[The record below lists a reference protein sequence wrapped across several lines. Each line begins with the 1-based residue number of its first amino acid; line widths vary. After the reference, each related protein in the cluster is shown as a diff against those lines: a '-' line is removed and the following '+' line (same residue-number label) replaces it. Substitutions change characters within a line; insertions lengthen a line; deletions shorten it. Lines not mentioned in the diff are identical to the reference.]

1 MSGTSQAGA
10 PQAEPSRGRGAGPQ
24 RAGDQRAGDEG
35 PGPALPPEQQLL
47 VGIPRQPAALAGTP
61 DAVPV
66 PAAVPG
72 AAPRPAAG
80 AATGPGTDP
89 LTSTAAGPAA
99 GPVAAVGAAFARG
112 FAAFTGRVFGPYQAA
127 VVRIGFGLAWL
138 VFLLREWP
146 ERRVLYG
153 DRSPWSLDLAGRLLA
168 DNGAFTVLTWFGGRL
183 WFELVYHL
191 AVLAAL
197 LVVLGW
203 RTRASGVLFM
213 VTLLSLQ
220 NRNVFV
226 GDGGDNVLH
235 VMAVYLVLTRC
246 ATVWSLDARRRAGGD
261 RGGGGV
267 ALWAVLGAALTAA
280 QFGGFSG
287 GSLDWV
293 SAARPYP
300 GFAPLLWGLW
310 AVAGLWYAVNRWWPS
325 GEPRAVLEALATMLH
340 NCALLVI
347 AAEVVLI
354 YSTAG
359 WYKVQGSRWQDG
371 TALYYPLHLDYFAPW
386 PWLSGLLG
394 GALLPVFLI
403 TYGTVAVQVA
413 FPFTLIDRRVKNV
426 LLAVMMAEHAG
437 IAVVLG
443 LPVFSLAMIAADAV
457 FLPTTL
463 LLRAGGGL
471 SGLRLRL
478 AAPLAGRRRPR

>member
-1 MSGTSQAGA
+1 M
-10 PQAEPSRGRGAGPQ
+10 
-24 RAGDQRAGDEG
+24 
-35 PGPALPPEQQLL
+35 LL
-47 VGIPRQPAALAGTP
+47 GIPRQPVAGP
-61 DAVPV
+61 PS
-66 PAAVPG
+66 PA
-72 AAPRPAAG
+72 AAPRPGEPATAPGRGSAA
-80 AATGPGTDP
+80 A
-89 LTSTAAGPAA
+89 
-99 GPVAAVGAAFARG
+99 AAFARA
-112 FAAFTGRVFGPYQAA
+112 FAAFTGRAFGPYQAA

-138 VFLLREWP
+138 AFLLREWP

-153 DRSPWSLDLAGRLLA
+153 DRSPWSLDLAGQLLA
-168 DNGAFTVLTWFGGRL
+168 DNGAFTVLPWFAGRL
-183 WFELVYHL
+183 WCELVYHL

-213 VTLLSLQ
+213 VTVLSLQ

-246 ATVWSLDARRRAGGD
+246 ASVWSLDARRRRAGAGEG
-261 RGGGGV
+261 RAGV
-267 ALWAVLGAALTAA
+267 VLWAVLGAALTAA

-287 GSLDWV
+287 GTLDWV

-310 AVAGLWYAVNRWWPS
+310 AVAGAWYAVNRRRPG
-325 GEPRAVLEALATMLH
+325 GELRAVLDALATMLH

-347 AAEVVLI
+347 ATEVVLI

-394 GALLPVFLI
+394 AALVPVFLI

-413 FPFTLIDRRVKNV
+413 FPFTLFNRRVKNV
-426 LLAVMMAEHAG
+426 LLAVMMVEHAG

-457 FLPTTL
+457 FLPTAAL
-463 LLRAGGGL
+463 LWAGSRAGALLDAL
-471 SGLRLRL
+471 SGRVR
-478 AAPLAGRRRPR
+478 AGRSLPS

>member
-10 PQAEPSRGRGAGPQ
+10 PQAEPSRGRGAGPD
-24 RAGDQRAGDEG
+24 RAADEG
-35 PGPALPPEQQLL
+35 PGPAQPPEQQLL

-72 AAPRPAAG
+72 AASRPAAD
-80 AATGPGTDP
+80 AVTGPGVGAPTDAGAG
-89 LTSTAAGPAA
+89 AAARAA
-99 GPVAAVGAAFARG
+99 TGPVAAVGAAFARG

-138 VFLLREWP
+138 AFLLREWP

-153 DRSPWSLDLAGRLLA
+153 DRSPWSPDLAGRLLA

-197 LVVLGW
+197 LLVLGW

-213 VTLLSLQ
+213 VTVLSLQ

-261 RGGGGV
+261 RGRGGV
-267 ALWAVLGAALTAA
+267 VLWAVLGAALTAA

-310 AVAGLWYAVNRWWPS
+310 VVAGLWYAVNRWWPS
-325 GEPRAVLEALATMLH
+325 GEPRAVLDALATMLH

-347 AAEVVLI
+347 ATEVVLI

-394 GALLPVFLI
+394 AALLPVFLI

-457 FLPTTL
+457 FLPTTV
-463 LLRAGGGL
+463 LLRAGAGL
-471 SGLRLRL
+471 SALRVRL
-478 AAPLAGRRRPR
+478 AASRAGRTPLR

>member
-1 MSGTSQAGA
+1 MSGTS
-10 PQAEPSRGRGAGPQ
+10 PDRQ
-24 RAGDQRAGDEG
+24 RV
-35 PGPALPPEQQLL
+35 
-47 VGIPRQPAALAGTP
+47 VGIPRQPGGSPFADGGPARPGGGPAAPAALA
-61 DAVPV
+61 
-66 PAAVPG
+66 
-72 AAPRPAAG
+72 R
-80 AATGPGTDP
+80 
-89 LTSTAAGPAA
+89 
-99 GPVAAVGAAFARG
+99 AFAL
-112 FAAFTGRVFGPYQAA
+112 FTGRVLGPYQAA
-127 VVRIGFGLAWL
+127 AVRIGFGLAWL
-138 VFLLREWP
+138 AFLLREWP

-153 DRSPWSLDLAGRLLA
+153 DLSPWSPELAGRLLA
-168 DNGAFTVLTWFGGRL
+168 DNGAFTVLPWFGGRF

-191 AVLAAL
+191 AVLAAV

-203 RTRASGVLFM
+203 RTRASGVLLA
-213 VTLLSLQ
+213 VTVLSLQ

-235 VMAVYLVLTRC
+235 VMAVYLLLTRC
-246 ATVWSLDARRRAGGD
+246 ATVWSLDARRRRTGRDAV
-261 RGGGGV
+261 GV
-267 ALWAVLGAALTAA
+267 LLWAVLGAALTAA

-287 GSLDWV
+287 TTLDRL
-293 SAARPYP
+293 SPARPYLSP
-300 GFAPLLWGLW
+300 ATALWALW
-310 AVAGLWYAVNRWWPS
+310 AVAGLWYAVNRWWPG
-325 GEPRAVLEALATMLH
+325 GEPRAVLDAVATMVH

-394 GALLPVFLI
+394 SALLPVFLI

-413 FPFTLIDRRVKNV
+413 FPFTLLDRRVKNV
-426 LLAVMMAEHAG
+426 LLVVMMAEHAA

-457 FLPTTL
+457 FLPTAA
-463 LLRAGGGL
+463 LLRIGDLVGRTGRCPARP
-471 SGLRLRL
+471 S
-478 AAPLAGRRRPR
+478 PLP